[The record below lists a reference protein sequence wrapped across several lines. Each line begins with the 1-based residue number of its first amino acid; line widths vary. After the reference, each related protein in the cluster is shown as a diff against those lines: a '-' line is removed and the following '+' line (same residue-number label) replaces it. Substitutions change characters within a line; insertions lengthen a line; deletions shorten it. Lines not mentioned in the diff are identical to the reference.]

1 MNRSSFLHKV
11 NTRRHLGCGSSTNGQ
26 RTISNGILVLCE
38 KAFEKFGLLLARKA
52 VFLLLVFLII
62 TAASFLGF
70 LRVRVEQHSS
80 DHFTKSDS
88 QSRNDLLHAAE
99 FFPILKA
106 RQEQII
112 ISPKH
117 GQDILSED
125 CLKETVLVH
134 QTVVNISGYKK
145 LCSRHLSPQTTP
157 ETLAVQN
164 CVISS
169 PLELAG
175 VNFEHLS
182 NLSTILAREW
192 TNPRTVLS
200 TGQSFHSSFNEM
212 VSNFQINTR
221 SDQITAQAD
230 AIRVIYFMRM
240 PTNEEDHDVFNFE
253 KSFESKVSSM
263 NHRLNCASL
272 SLRTGL
278 TTTNAI
284 QNILKPELKPLYVSV
299 LTMSLLALMVI
310 YFTSYNLSW
319 LTTVL
324 LILLSVVLPLTCAAG
339 ILSSAG
345 ISLFPT
351 TLFIPFL
358 LLGKIT
364 SDEVLFSAEWE
375 QQKKLK
381 SLEHRVS
388 SCVVRAGIGHV
399 LSAVCGTLL
408 FGIAIKSS
416 FEVISRF
423 FLAAFVAYLLASVAS
438 LIVTVSFLLSL
449 EKQMKLLDTSCARP
463 CGRSSPFTTMP
474 GQAFMGQLRVFRTN
488 VCQMLTSRANKF
500 FAFFLLA
507 CIFSLSMFSAFQ
519 PGERTSTMANL
530 DRQNDNFNQFREA
543 QQKFFGNETDVSIV
557 FSEEIDYSQEATQ
570 NQVVNICK
578 RLGEASYSHKESV
591 CWMADALQWE
601 QDHNLSCSNSDFNRC
616 LYLFLN
622 HSNNFPYQQDVRFRE
637 NNPRFQIIA
646 SRIHVKMAQNNGFK
660 EDGRSLEKLRQDLLT
675 QSLLKAVPVS
685 DTFFQLDDLFSLERG
700 IVFDL
705 AVAIVVLFVLCLT
718 TSSFL
723 ISTCI
728 TMTFLFLVLETAG
741 IMKVFQIHLNH
752 ISFISL
758 FFTIVLVFNFSLQV
772 AYSFV
777 LSEKRKVRE
786 RINTGLC
793 SLVWPVLTAALLEIC
808 GSISLGFIYP
818 ALQDIFFRLIP
829 SVIVLGLIHALVILP
844 PVITFFFRLMDGF
857 DSSNEEDIEMDQ
869 KKPEL
874 LLKVVGSDSPQR
886 RPKLP
891 GISIVGIGCRFPG
904 ANSKDSFWNL
914 LEQGKSSIGAF
925 PRNREEIHEMF
936 LHFYH
941 PQRFVS
947 GRLCTVHGS
956 YLEEIQT
963 FDNEFFGISTQE
975 ARGMDPQQR
984 ILLEVVYEAIEDAG
998 VKLEELQK
1006 CRTGV
1011 FVGVMN
1017 LDYGTLVTDQS
1028 NYKNIDQFSSTGI
1041 TASILANRVSFC
1053 LNFTGPSIAVDTACS
1068 SSLTALKL
1076 ACDSLHN
1083 GDCDIAIVCAPN
1095 IVLNFGMQM
1104 VSSMAGLLAP
1114 DGRCKSFDASGD
1126 GYGRGEGFAAII
1138 LKLSYAALSDRDDE
1152 YCEIIACGMNNDG
1165 QNAIPMT
1172 APSSTL
1178 QAELTSMVLERS
1190 GVNAADVDYV
1200 EAHGTGTA
1208 IGDVIEVASIAET
1221 YTRGNTNPTRKL
1233 KIGSVKSNLN
1243 HTESTSGLAG
1253 VIKVALM
1260 IKKKTL
1266 VPTVNV
1272 HTLNPRLRL
1281 EEKGIILQQTSEP
1294 WITQD
1299 GKPRIAAVNSF
1310 GYGGSN
1316 AHVILREVITKS
1328 TFEEDKVRRLND
1340 ILTISARSQEAL
1352 KRMAALYS
1360 KWLNDGVE
1368 DMDSSFVKN
1377 FCYSMNQRRSQF
1389 PHRLALSFESIS
1401 EASKALS
1408 GYADGSMGWEKMACY
1423 GEVKSSNTKIVFMF
1437 GGQGSQWYAM
1447 GRQLFESEPVFK
1459 ESILTVSKLVRD
1471 LGKPWSLIDELLASE
1486 EESRIVETFLSQL
1499 ATFAIQYATAQLL
1512 KSWRIY
1518 PSAVLG
1524 HSLGEFAAACTAG
1537 IVTLKEAIQLVLT
1550 RATLQDQ
1557 CPNNGGMAALGMSE
1571 EKARNLLIELKLSQT
1586 LEIAAINDAN
1596 SVTVSGDSKSIEA
1609 LGQHLA
1615 IHSKDTFWRVLG
1627 TKRAFH
1633 SAHMAL
1639 IKKPFQA
1646 AIRRVKFKPQLSKI
1660 PIYSTVEGKIVSGEQ
1675 FDCNYWWRNIRCPVQ
1690 FQPALK
1696 NVLKDGYKQIIEIS
1710 TQPILAHYVKQ
1721 IAKQEKLQDQATPA
1735 VLATL
1740 PRKRVPVNEQHKFF
1754 LLNTVCRLY
1763 TAGFPIDWTLVERN
1777 PSAKF
1782 IRSLSYP
1789 WLERSFWYR
1798 DHPPRRIILPLDEDK
1813 RTKSKTHPFLERV
1826 KMTDL
1831 CSGLHC
1837 WETEIDLHRFPN
1849 LRDHALI
1856 QGGPVMPGAA
1866 YLEMAFAMVKDQFVD
1881 VAGLELSDVKI
1892 SSLLALPET
1901 QVNRLNA
1908 QKDNFYESM

>member
-1 MNRSSFLHKV
+1 M
-11 NTRRHLGCGSSTNGQ
+11 
-26 RTISNGILVLCE
+26 
-38 KAFEKFGLLLARKA
+38 
-52 VFLLLVFLII
+52 FLII
-62 TAASFLGF
+62 LAASCLGF
-70 LRVRVEQHSS
+70 LRVRIEQHVGE
-80 DHFTKSDS
+80 HFSKSDS
-88 QSRNDLLHAAE
+88 QSRNDLLHAAK

-112 ISPKH
+112 ISPKT

-125 CLKETVLVH
+125 CLKEAVLVH

-145 LCSRHLSPQTTP
+145 LCLRHLSPQTTP
-157 ETLAVQN
+157 ETLAEQN

-212 VSNFQINTR
+212 ASNFQINAR
-221 SDQITAQAD
+221 SDPMTAHAE
-230 AIRVIYFMRM
+230 AIRLIYFIRM
-240 PTNEEDHDVFNFE
+240 PTNEEDHEVFNFE
-253 KSFESKVSSM
+253 MSFESKVSSM

-278 TTTNAI
+278 ATTNAI
-284 QNILKPELKPLYVSV
+284 QNILKPELKPLYLSV

-310 YFTSYNLSW
+310 YFTSYNLSG

-364 SDEVLFSAEWE
+364 SDEVLFLEEWE

-388 SCVVRAGIGHV
+388 SCVVRVGICHV
-399 LSAVCGTLL
+399 LSAVCGTVL

-423 FLAAFVAYLLASVAS
+423 FLVALVAYLLASVAS

-449 EKQMKLLDTSCARP
+449 EKQMKLLDTSCATS
-463 CGRSSPFTTMP
+463 CDRSSPFTTMP
-474 GQAFMGQLRVFRTN
+474 GQALIGQLRVFRTN
-488 VCQMLTSRANKF
+488 VGQMLTSPANKGFSF
-500 FAFFLLA
+500 FVLA
-507 CIFSLSMFSAFQ
+507 CILSLSMLSAFQ
-519 PGERTSTMANL
+519 PGERTSIVANL

-557 FSEEIDYSQEATQ
+557 FSEEIDYSQEAMQ

-578 RLGEASYSHKESV
+578 RLGETTYSHKESV

-601 QDHNLSCSNSDFNRC
+601 QDHNLSCSNSDFSRC

-622 HSNNFPYQQDVRFRE
+622 HSNNFPFQQDVRFKE
-637 NNPRFQIIA
+637 NNPQLQIIA
-646 SRIHVKMAQNNGFK
+646 SRIHVKIAQNSGFK
-660 EDGRSLEKLRQDLLT
+660 EERRTLEELRSDLLT

-700 IVFDL
+700 IVLDL

-718 TSSFL
+718 TTSFL
-723 ISTCI
+723 ISTCVTI
-728 TMTFLFLVLETAG
+728 TFLFLVLETAG
-741 IMKVFQIHLNH
+741 IMKVFQIDLNH

-786 RINTGLC
+786 RVNTGVC
-793 SLVWPVLTAALLEIC
+793 SLAWPVLTAALLEIS

-829 SVIVLGLIHALVILP
+829 PVIVLGLIHALVILP
-844 PVITFFFRLMDGF
+844 PVITVFFGLMGSF
-857 DSSNEEDIEMDQ
+857 DSSHEEDIEMDQ
-869 KKPEL
+869 QKPEI
-874 LLKVVGSDSPQR
+874 LLKVVGSDSPKAK
-886 RPKLP
+886 PKLP

-904 ANSKDSFWNL
+904 ANSKDLFWNL
-914 LEQGKSSIGAF
+914 LEHGKSSIGAF
-925 PRNREEIHEMF
+925 PRNRDQEHEMF

-1006 CRTGV
+1006 CKTGV

-1017 LDYGTLVTDQS
+1017 LDYGTLVTDPS
-1028 NYKNIDQFSSTGI
+1028 NYKNIDQFSSTGM

-1076 ACDSLHN
+1076 ACDSLQN

-1095 IVLNFGMQM
+1095 IVLDFEIQM
-1104 VSSMAGLLAP
+1104 ISSMAGLLAP

-1126 GYGRGEGFAAII
+1126 GYGRGEGFAAVI
-1138 LKLSYAALSDRDDE
+1138 LKFSNAAASDKDDE

-1165 QNAIPMT
+1165 QNAVPMT
-1172 APSSTL
+1172 APSSKV
-1178 QAELTSMVLERS
+1178 QAELTRLVLERS

-1208 IGDVIEVASIAET
+1208 IGDVIEVTSIAET
-1221 YTRGNTNPTRKL
+1221 YTLRNTNSTRKL
-1233 KIGSVKSNLN
+1233 RIGSVKTNLN

-1253 VIKVALM
+1253 IIKVALM
-1260 IKKKTL
+1260 IKKKML

-1272 HTLNPRLRL
+1272 HTLNPRLKL
-1281 EEKGIILQQTSEP
+1281 EEKGIIIQQTCEP
-1294 WITQD
+1294 WNTEN

-1316 AHVILREVITKS
+1316 AHVILREIIPKP
-1328 TFEEDKVRRLND
+1328 TFDEDKVPRLNH

-1352 KRMAALYS
+1352 KRMATLYS
-1360 KWLNDGVE
+1360 NWLNDGIE
-1368 DMDSSFVKN
+1368 DVDSSFVEN
-1377 FCYSMNQRRSQF
+1377 LCYSMNERRSQF

-1401 EASKALS
+1401 EASKALRD
-1408 GYADGSMGWEKMACY
+1408 YADGSMGWEKMACY
-1423 GEVKSSNTKIVFMF
+1423 NEVKSSNTKLVFMF

-1447 GRQLFESEPVFK
+1447 GRQLVESEPVFK

-1471 LGKPWSLIDELLASE
+1471 LGKPWSLIDELMASE
-1486 EESRIVETFLSQL
+1486 DESRIEETFLSQL
-1499 ATFAIQYATAQLL
+1499 ATFAIQYATTQLL
-1512 KSWRIY
+1512 MSWKIY

-1571 EKARNLLIELKLSQT
+1571 EKARNMLIELKLSQT

-1596 SVTVSGDSKSIEA
+1596 SVTVSGDSESIQA

-1646 AIRRVKFKPQLSKI
+1646 AIRRVKLKPQLSKI

-1675 FDCNYWWRNIRCPVQ
+1675 FDCDYWWRNIRCPVQ
-1690 FQPALK
+1690 FQPAMK

-1721 IAKQEKLQDQATPA
+1721 IAKQEKLQEQATPA

-1740 PRKRVPVNEQHKFF
+1740 PRKRVPVNEQHKFI

-1763 TAGFPIDWTLVERN
+1763 TAGFPIDWTLVQRN

-1782 IRSLSYP
+1782 IRPLSYP

-1798 DHPPRRIILPLDEDK
+1798 DHPPRRIILPLDKDK

-1866 YLEMAFAMVKDQFVD
+1866 YVEMAFAMAKDQFVD

-1892 SSLLALPET
+1892 SSLLTLPET
-1901 QVNRLNA
+1901 QVNKLNA
-1908 QKDNFYESM
+1908 QHKRSIFTSRCRKNLNMCSKNTSS